1 MIYDRLMT
9 VYDRDD
15 ADTRELINPAS
26 YLYGEKEVYGSTF
39 YQAMQAGEQADAM
52 IELWRADIHA
62 EQFCALDDGR
72 VYRVVQARHGL
83 NDDGLPITTL
93 TLRRMEGRY
102 DAVSNLNT

>member
-15 ADTRELINPAS
+15 KDGRKLVNPVS

-62 EQFCALDDGR
+62 EQFCALDDGQ

-83 NDDGLPITTL
+83 NADGLTVTTL
-93 TLRRMEGRY
+93 TLRRMAGRY
-102 DAVSNLNT
+102 DAVSNSDT